1 MLNHMNMKKKYHLPF
16 NEIFYKIRNLTKPPR
31 MKKAATLFLLII
43 NLYSIA
49 QNKSLRTF
57 PDLEN
62 RLDTHFPIEN
72 FKDQKGEN
80 YSADYLKGR
89 TTLINLWFT
98 ICEPCL
104 KEIPTLNKLKKSVGS
119 KVNFIGI
126 TPDSEEKVNQ
136 FLLKHEF
143 DFQQITGADQQL
155 KKLFVVQRYPT
166 TFIIDKNGI
175 IKEIIGIVT
184 EEKLDSIEKTINE
197 L

>member
-1 MLNHMNMKKKYHLPF
+1 
-16 NEIFYKIRNLTKPPR
+16 
-31 MKKAATLFLLII
+31 MKKAVTLFLLII
-43 NLYSIA
+43 SLHSTA
-49 QNKSLRTF
+49 QNNPSRTF

-62 RLDTHFPIEN
+62 RLDTHFPIKN

-80 YSADYLKGR
+80 YSTDYLKGK

-98 ICEPCL
+98 VCEPCL
-104 KEIPTLNKLKKSVGS
+104 KEMPSLNKLKKSIGS

-155 KKLFVVQRYPT
+155 KQLFVVQRYPT
-166 TFIIDKNGI
+166 SFIIDKNGI

-184 EEKLDSIEKTINE
+184 EEKLNSIEKMLNE
-197 L
+197 F